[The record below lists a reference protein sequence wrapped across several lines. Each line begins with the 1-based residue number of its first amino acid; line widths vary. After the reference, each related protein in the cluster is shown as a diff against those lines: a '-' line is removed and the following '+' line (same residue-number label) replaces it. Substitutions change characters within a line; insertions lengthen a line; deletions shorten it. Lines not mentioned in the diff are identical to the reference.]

1 MTSYLSANTAAAIST
16 PPGTGGIGIIRISG
30 DNAFDIGIK
39 IFRQKNKKNNLISLD
54 KDRIKP
60 RYLYYGVIYD
70 PIAKEILDEVLIVFM
85 KSPYSYTAEDVVE
98 IQAHSGRYNLKKI
111 LSLVTSMGADSAQP
125 GEFTKRAFLNGRIG
139 LTQAEAVMDLI
150 NSASELAHKTA
161 VNLSMGALGQEIN
174 QIIDELTQI
183 ESRIVAFVDFPDD
196 ADEDFNH
203 SFFYEKL
210 NALKNQTDELIEN
223 HNSGHQLREGF
234 KIAIVGPPNAGKS
247 SLLNR
252 LLYKDRSIVTSQP
265 GTTRDVIEESLNLN
279 GFPLVLSD
287 TAGIRNSDDEIEK
300 IGISRS
306 RQALVSSDLVIFM
319 VDGSAEDNT
328 DAFELYEEIKNLP
341 CIFVINKKD
350 LIRDVSRETFFSDL
364 DPVYISA
371 LKSKGI
377 DELKKRIYK
386 YLESEKS
393 EATSYIVPNQR
404 QYELLKQ
411 ISEKI
416 KNIIFQMNE
425 IPEFDLISYDIRDCI
440 DLCCEITGNKVSP
453 DILDKVFSDFCIG
466 K

>member
-1 MTSYLSANTAAAIST
+1 MTKYLSTNTVAAIST

-30 DNAFDIGIK
+30 ENAFNIGIK
-39 IFRQKNKKNNLISLD
+39 IFRKKNKENNFISLD
-54 KDRIKP
+54 KDKIKT
-60 RYLYYGVIYD
+60 RYLYYGFIFD
-70 PIAKEILDEVLIVFM
+70 PFSQEIFDEVLIVFM
-85 KSPYSYTAEDVVE
+85 KAPYSYTAEDVVE

-111 LSLVTSMGADSAQP
+111 LFLVNSMGADSAQP

-150 NSASELAHKTA
+150 NSSSELAHKTA
-161 VNLSMGALGQEIN
+161 VNLSMGALGSEIN
-174 QIIDELTQI
+174 SIIEELTQI

-196 ADEDFNH
+196 ADEDFDQ

-210 NALKNQTDELIEN
+210 NILKTKTDELIEN

-279 GFPLVLSD
+279 GFPLVVSD
-287 TAGIRNSDDEIEK
+287 TAGIRNSEDEIEK

-306 RQALVSSDLVIFM
+306 RQALASSDLVIFM
-319 VDGSAEDNT
+319 VDGSDEDNKE
-328 DAFELYEEIKNLP
+328 ALELYEEIKNLP
-341 CIFVINKKD
+341 YIFVVNKKD
-350 LIRDVSRETFFSDL
+350 LISDVSRETFFSDL
-364 DPVYISA
+364 EPVYISA

-377 DELKKRIYK
+377 DELKKRIYE
-386 YLESEKS
+386 YLESKNS
-393 EATSYIVPNQR
+393 DATSYIIPNQR

-411 ISEKI
+411 ISLKL
-416 KNIIFQMNE
+416 KNLILQTE
-425 IPEFDLISYDIRDCI
+425 EVPEFELISYDIRDCI

-453 DILDKVFSDFCIG
+453 DILDKVFTDFCIG